1 MSQLHWIAVL
11 GAVLMA
17 PLAVARSN
25 PDNVG
30 SSSPSDTLQPLSAFA
45 DIADDTQRARA
56 LFAEIGKVL
65 PTPALR
71 QLPSPHRTSA
81 PG

>member
-1 MSQLHWIAVL
+1 MSQSLDRGSRCPAD
-11 GAVLMA
+11 GAVGGG
-17 PLAVARSN
+17 PVN
-25 PDNVG
+25 PDNAR
-30 SSSPSDTLQPLSAFA
+30 SSSPSATLQPLSAFA
-45 DIADDTQRARA
+45 DIANDTQRPGAVRRNRQ
-56 LFAEIGKVL
+56 GH

>member
-1 MSQLHWIAVL
+1 MSQPHWIAVL
-11 GAVLMA
+11 SVLLMA
-17 PLAVARSN
+17 PLAVAQSN
-25 PDNVG
+25 PDNAR

-56 LFAEIGKVL
+56 VRRNRQGH

>member
-1 MSQLHWIAVL
+1 MSQPHWIAVL
-11 GAVLMA
+11 GVLLMA
-17 PLAVARSN
+17 PLAVAQSN
-25 PDNVG
+25 PDNAR

-45 DIADDTQRARA
+45 DIADDTQRAGRCSPKSA
-56 LFAEIGKVL
+56 RSSNTRV
-65 PTPALR
+65 R